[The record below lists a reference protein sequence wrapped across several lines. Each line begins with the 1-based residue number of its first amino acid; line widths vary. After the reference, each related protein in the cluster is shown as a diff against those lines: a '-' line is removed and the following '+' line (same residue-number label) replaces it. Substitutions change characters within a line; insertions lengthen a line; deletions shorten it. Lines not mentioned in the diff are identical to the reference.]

1 MKELIKNI
9 EEKVSAFT
17 TDLTKSG
24 EGNKAA
30 SARARKTSLELEKL
44 FKQYRKE
51 SIEAFKK

>member
-17 TDLTKSG
+17 TDLAKSG

-30 SARARKTSLELEKL
+30 AARARKTSLELEKL

-51 SIEAFKK
+51 SVKAFKK